1 MSFERIE
8 FVAAPAQDE
17 RQLDGA
23 RHLEFAAE
31 EGAIALSL
39 RIVLDREGA
48 VEEGELTLTRGNVE
62 ESGSVEPGAFAGESE
77 PLEIVLEADLGGREL
92 LLFLE
97 QREDGEFDIILDPG
111 GGE

>member
-8 FVAAPAQDE
+8 FVAAPARDE
-17 RQLDGA
+17 RHLDGA

-48 VEEGELTLTRGNVE
+48 VEEGELTLAHGGAE
-62 ESGSVEPGAFAGESE
+62 EFGSVESGAFAGEAE
-77 PLEIVLEADLGGREL
+77 LLEIVMEADLGGREL

-97 QREDGEFDIILDPG
+97 QREDGDFDIVLDSG